1 MPKKYLRK
9 KTEQVKFMLW
19 LPWELYRKIKVEA
32 VWKDKTMTE
41 LIIEA
46 LQKYLEKK
54 EEKP

>member
-19 LPWELYRKIKVEA
+19 LPWELYKKVKVEA